1 MRIAVEAATVV
12 TVARLCERPGC
23 STVADVAYGFDRVA
37 RTVWLDRRDDE
48 DVNMAGALCR
58 RHADAMAVP
67 VAWALDDRREPVPR
81 LFRAPGDASGP
92 QRRSRR
98 RSSGVGPTGEAT
110 VHQLRFDPVA
120 AVAAVVA
127 SVGAQSQDVVDD
139 EPDATAWL
147 PRFDTSSDLDGL
159 LDARGPLLSR
169 AFNGGHPTTP
179 NR

>member
-1 MRIAVEAATVV
+1 MRIAAEAATVV
-12 TVARLCERPGC
+12 MVARLCERPGC

-81 LFRAPGDASGP
+81 LFRAPGDATGP

-98 RSSGVGPTGEAT
+98 RSSAVGPTGEAT
-110 VHQLRFDPVA
+110 VHQLRFDPVVVAAA
-120 AVAAVVA
+120 AV
-127 SVGAQSQDVVDD
+127 GAPSLDIVDD
-139 EPDATAWL
+139 EADATAWL

-169 AFNGGHPTTP
+169 AFNGGHPATP